1 MSFFLEPSM
10 LSDSTSVT
18 SEKQKK
24 WTGTLK
30 GVDWK
35 SLCFPACLPL
45 TIHYFPEHK
54 TLADLYVEYNYSI
67 VIEDNEDFPAPGSS
81 VNTSTSNNNTK
92 NPKNMTEKNRFD
104 HTELPPEEKFM
115 EMISQRIS
123 RVIVVFLFS
132 NFFFLVQVSSDNS
145 NL

>member
-1 MSFFLEPSM
+1 M
-10 LSDSTSVT
+10 
-18 SEKQKK
+18 

-45 TIHYFPEHK
+45 TIDYFPEHR
-54 TLADLYVEYNYSI
+54 TLSDLYVEYNYSI
-67 VIEDNEDFPAPGSS
+67 VIENEDLSSATGTS
-81 VNTSTSNNNTK
+81 VNTGTNTK
-92 NPKNMTEKNRFD
+92 SSKNTTEKNRFD

-123 RVIVVFLFS
+123 RVRNVFLFI
-132 NFFFLVQVSSDNS
+132 FLFITVVVKGIERIDHLRDSASIMDS
-145 NL
+145 IV